1 MYVFICMYIHMY
13 IGRGSKSQ
21 NFEPNYSLPYFGPCL
36 ALPVFPRALWVFF
49 LETREAKQQD
59 TS

>member
-1 MYVFICMYIHMY
+1 MY